1 MANRTRNI
9 TIDQGTDY
17 LEEFTIYNKP
27 PLTTKMTISS
37 GWYANAQIRKS
48 STHKDSI
55 LTFETVVDAGE
66 KIVKLTANNLVT
78 SKVKEGRY
86 LYEIILVNTTAD
98 PDQKIRIQEGIAT
111 IAPSVEVGSMYTT
124 NSTGGDGS
132 SSYT

>member
-17 LEEFTIYNKP
+17 TETFTVYEKP
-27 PLTTKMTISS
+27 PLTTKMTLSAF
-37 GWYANAQIRKS
+37 WYANAQIRQS

-55 LTFETVVDAGE
+55 LTFGTVVNDTN
-66 KIVKLTANNLVT
+66 KTVTLTANNLVT

-86 LYEIILVNTTAD
+86 LYEIVLVKTTLD

-111 IAPSVEVGSMYTT
+111 IAPSVEFGSMYTT

-132 SSYT
+132 SGYT